1 MKCKENIKGQKERIA
16 QLQAEN
22 ETAKQN
28 LEQKQEEVD
37 KLHSAHKDQLAR
49 LTESLNLA
57 RKEIETVRHQEQ
69 DAALAAAE
77 FAMLAAQCLDQGR
90 SGRNCLTVQ
99 HLRLPCCATY
109 AAYLH
114 ADAHLM
120 GALQ

>member
-77 FAMLAAQCLDQGR
+77 TKQKVYEELLNQEAEMFRLRAEREQFHLKGILPSYC
-90 SGRNCLTVQ
+90 SWNVTLT
-99 HLRLPCCATY
+99 
-109 AAYLH
+109 
-114 ADAHLM
+114 
-120 GALQ
+120 